1 MEEHNIM
8 SFVLYSGNA
17 KLSLA
22 KLGNI
27 KNKHVHVYWKAL
39 YTRTSTFTQKY
50 VKYMFTWKIILS
62 MIEAHNMMYSK
73 LQHFQQEENSNTL
86 KENTS
91 KNTIPKVFLV
101 KHNSMYY

>member
-1 MEEHNIM
+1 M

-17 KLSLA
+17 KLLLA

-50 VKYMFTWKIILS
+50 VKYMHVY
-62 MIEAHNMMYSK
+62 M
-73 LQHFQQEENSNTL
+73 EN
-86 KENTS
+86 
-91 KNTIPKVFLV
+91 NTIYDWGPQHDV
-101 KHNSMYY
+101 

>member
-1 MEEHNIM
+1 
-8 SFVLYSGNA
+8 
-17 KLSLA
+17 
-22 KLGNI
+22 
-27 KNKHVHVYWKAL
+27 
-39 YTRTSTFTQKY
+39 
-50 VKYMFTWKIILS
+50 MFIWKIILS